1 MFLVSRRKGSAS
13 RKIQSG
19 PEVSPG
25 LYRKR
30 ERARCMHKHGVFA
43 RFRYN
48 DLKEAASDCG
58 GRGPY
63 ANSMLGRSGVELW
76 RGRAAE
82 RNT

>member
-1 MFLVSRRKGSAS
+1 
-13 RKIQSG
+13 
-19 PEVSPG
+19 
-25 LYRKR
+25 
-30 ERARCMHKHGVFA
+30 MHKHGVFE